1 MTGSD
6 PNVEA
11 YQILADLLVTIRRI
25 IHRGLEKVSGDT
37 WYLDGCPPGIFERL
51 VERKERETA
60 IDRFGGEYQEL
71 ITFASLDDLAAIIE
85 YNRDLA
91 KLLGS
96 LAPEGEPMI
105 ERLRAIED
113 LRLKLAASLP
123 FDDEDHETL
132 ARYHREFR
140 ESLARRKRSA
150 DESTPAAPPGTEK
163 RSADESGPAAAPGVE
178 KSSADEGNGSAADAA
193 AQLPA
198 PEVAPPADPV
208 KASEFRTQA
217 VTFEELSAVV
227 GRARPGNGAAP
238 PSAADPL
245 APAVDEFRTATA
257 AQQPAPEP
265 PTTLDAERAMAAD
278 DDRQVLGVIHREVT
292 ALADAAFRQHFDA
305 KHPVWDAVRSSG
317 WYDLKKAD
325 LALAPLELFYGVVAK
340 AAASQQSGADP
351 AEVKTALNDAG
362 FTKLLLSLREM
373 FVRQTTWNEKLGIRN

>member
-37 WYLDGCPPGIFERL
+37 WYLDGCPPGLFERL
-51 VERKERETA
+51 VERKERESA

-71 ITFASLDDLAAIIE
+71 ITFASLDDLAAIIDF
-85 YNRDLA
+85 NRDLA

-96 LAPEGEPMI
+96 LAPKGESMI

-123 FDDEDHETL
+123 FDDEDHEKL

-140 ESLARRKRSA
+140 ESLKRR
-150 DESTPAAPPGTEK
+150 K

-178 KSSADEGNGSAADAA
+178 KSSVDQGNGSAAEAA
-193 AQLPA
+193 ARSSA
-198 PEVAPPADPV
+198 PEIAPPADAV
-208 KASEFRTQA
+208 KAAEFRTQV

-227 GRARPGNGAAP
+227 GRARLDIGAAP

-245 APAVDEFRTATA
+245 APAVDGFKTA
-257 AQQPAPEP
+257 AAARQPGPEP

-278 DDRQVLGVIHREVT
+278 DDRQVLGVLHREVT
-292 ALADAAFRQHFDA
+292 ALADAAFRQQFDV

-317 WYDLKKAD
+317 WYDLKRAD

-351 AEVKTALNDAG
+351 AEVKTALHDAG

-373 FVRQTTWNEKLGIRN
+373 FVRQTA

>member
-6 PNVEA
+6 ANVEA

-37 WYLDGCPPGIFERL
+37 WYLDGCPPGLFERL

-71 ITFASLDDLAAIIE
+71 ITFASLDDLAAIVE
-85 YNRDLA
+85 FNRDLA

-140 ESLARRKRSA
+140 ESLTRRKR
-150 DESTPAAPPGTEK
+150 P
-163 RSADESGPAAAPGVE
+163 ADESGPVAAPGVE
-178 KSSADEGNGSAADAA
+178 KSSADDENGSAAEAA

-227 GRARPGNGAAP
+227 GRARPGNGAVP
-238 PSAADPL
+238 LSAEDPL
-245 APAVDEFRTATA
+245 APAVDEFRTAAA

-317 WYDLKKAD
+317 WYDLKRAD
-325 LALAPLELFYGVVAK
+325 LALAPLELFYGVIEK
-340 AAASQQSGADP
+340 AAASQQSGAEP
-351 AEVKTALNDAG
+351 AEVKAALHDAG

-373 FVRQTTWNEKLGIRN
+373 FVRQTT

>member
-6 PNVEA
+6 ANVEA

-37 WYLDGCPPGIFERL
+37 WYLDGCPPGLFERL

-71 ITFASLDDLAAIIE
+71 ITFASLDDLAAIVE
-85 YNRDLA
+85 FNLDLA

-123 FDDEDHETL
+123 FDDGDHETL

-140 ESLARRKRSA
+140 ESLKRRKRSV
-150 DESTPAAPPGTEK
+150 
-163 RSADESGPAAAPGVE
+163 DESGPTAAPGAGQPSADDRHG
-178 KSSADEGNGSAADAA
+178 SSAESAAPSPEPEDVFAADDQNGSAAESAA
-193 AQLPA
+193 RPPA
-198 PEVAPPADPV
+198 PEVAPPADAV

-227 GRARPGNGAAP
+227 GRSRPGNGGEPTSAED
-238 PSAADPL
+238 PSASV
-245 APAVDEFRTATA
+245 VDEFKTAAA

-265 PTTLDAERAMAAD
+265 PTALDAERAMAAD

-292 ALADAAFRQHFDA
+292 ALADAAFRQQFGA
-305 KHPVWDAVRSSG
+305 PHPVWDAVRSSG
-317 WYDLKKAD
+317 WYDLKRAD
-325 LALAPLELFYGVVAK
+325 LALAPLELFYGVVEK
-340 AAASQQSGADP
+340 AAASQQAGVDP
-351 AEVKTALNDAG
+351 AEVKAALNDAG

-373 FVRQTTWNEKLGIRN
+373 FVRQTT

>member
-37 WYLDGCPPGIFERL
+37 WYLDGCPPGLFERL

-105 ERLRAIED
+105 ERLRAIEA

-123 FDDEDHETL
+123 FDDGDHETL

-150 DESTPAAPPGTEK
+150 DEGGPTAEPVVEEP
-163 RSADESGPAAAPGVE
+163 SAEDHSVA
-178 KSSADEGNGSAADAA
+178 AADAA
-193 AQLPA
+193 AQASA

-208 KASEFRTQA
+208 KALEFRTQA

-227 GRARPGNGAAP
+227 GRARPGNGAVP

-245 APAVDEFRTATA
+245 VPAVDEFRTAA
-257 AQQPAPEP
+257 AARQPAPDP
-265 PTTLDAERAMAAD
+265 PTALDAERAMAAD

-292 ALADAAFRQHFDA
+292 ALADAAFRQQFDA

-317 WYDLKKAD
+317 WFDLKKAD

-351 AEVKTALNDAG
+351 AEVKAALHVAG

-373 FVRQTTWNEKLGIRN
+373 FVRQTT

>member
-11 YQILADLLVTIRRI
+11 YHILADLLVTIRRI

-37 WYLDGCPPGIFERL
+37 WYLDGCPPGLFERL

-71 ITFASLDDLAAIIE
+71 ITFASLDDLASIVE

-91 KLLGS
+91 KLLAS

-105 ERLRAIED
+105 ERLRAIEA

-123 FDDEDHETL
+123 FDDADHETL

-140 ESLARRKRSA
+140 ESLTRRKRSA
-150 DESTPAAPPGTEK
+150 DESDPTAASGTEK
-163 RSADESGPAAAPGVE
+163 RSADESDPTAAPGVE

-193 AQLPA
+193 AQPPA

-227 GRARPGNGAAP
+227 GRARPGSGAAP
-238 PSAADPL
+238 TPAADPL
-245 APAVDEFRTATA
+245 APAVDEFKTA
-257 AQQPAPEP
+257 AAARQPAPEP

-292 ALADAAFRQHFDA
+292 ALADAAFRQQFDA

-351 AEVKTALNDAG
+351 SEVKTALHDAG

-373 FVRQTTWNEKLGIRN
+373 FVRQTA